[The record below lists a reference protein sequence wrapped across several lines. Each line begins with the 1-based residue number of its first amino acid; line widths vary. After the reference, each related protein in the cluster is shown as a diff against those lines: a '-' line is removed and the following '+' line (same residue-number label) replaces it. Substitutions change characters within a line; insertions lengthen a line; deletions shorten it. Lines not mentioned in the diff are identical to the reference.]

1 MQQPPVPLRSGPS
14 QSRRVIALSSPAG
27 VDAFDIKWAP
37 QWGNA
42 AMGDPARRRLAARIP
57 SECSTFKNRPFPVLR
72 TGEATKDRYAR
83 TRHEG
88 DRQVLLTFQEPL
100 LPVIGPEAGP
110 PFAEPN
116 KNARKAAGIG
126 SSPFSPIFPLFP
138 FSDIIPSSS
147 ASHLRRLISS
157 SSTTTPFFFAVA
169 PSSHFPGLTRNQS
182 ACYHHFIHLIS
193 FTRSLVLLLQTSSGA
208 NLHSS
213 RAPLD
218 PRTNTPALTASLHQP
233 NNHHHHTSSTTPS
246 HHHSFMLLPSA
257 LPSDMP
263 QQSTQSHLA
272 PNLLLNTPPPTED
285 DLLLSGNGLL
295 GTSRALQSLLNISP
309 ASIPR
314 RKTPPRLLSPLQL
327 RSPPPSR
334 SQKRVAQ
341 KDLDNLTR
349 SSPSPCAPSRLTR
362 GANKRNRSAYELDLD
377 SDPEDREPAL
387 SNGTKSRDRFSTP
400 KRRRQIPNDLPLG
413 LTREDFYSLYSPPIT
428 QSPLS
433 PAHQSQEDPS
443 AREIN
448 TSGISLY
455 NPDAPLPSIEAN
467 DETIA
472 SVSHELSPIDPSPS
486 WIAEDDQRLVKL
498 VLERYQ
504 FSEQVLDDCAR
515 ELGRNHESIRRRW
528 QTLLGQ
534 GEIGLRQGA
543 KPDLMGI

>member
-1 MQQPPVPLRSGPS
+1 M
-14 QSRRVIALSSPAG
+14 
-27 VDAFDIKWAP
+27 
-37 QWGNA
+37 
-42 AMGDPARRRLAARIP
+42 
-57 SECSTFKNRPFPVLR
+57 
-72 TGEATKDRYAR
+72 
-83 TRHEG
+83 
-88 DRQVLLTFQEPL
+88 
-100 LPVIGPEAGP
+100 PVIGPEAGP

-147 ASHLRRLISS
+147 ASYLRRLISS
-157 SSTTTPFFFAVA
+157 SSSTTPFFFAVA

-213 RAPLD
+213 RVPLD

-233 NNHHHHTSSTTPS
+233 NNHHHHTTTTPPQPLQVIIIPLLFHMS
-246 HHHSFMLLPSA
+246 LIPGQYPSPSRKMLLPSA

-472 SVSHELSPIDPSPS
+472 SVSYELSPIDPSPS